1 MGCEEKGCL
10 GFAHDGIG
18 LGLELEHQAQVCD
31 RDGFWAWMMG

>member
-18 LGLELEHQAQVCD
+18 LGLELEHQAGFGLAP
-31 RDGFWAWMMG
+31 DGNG